1 MSASLIGDERALED
15 IAHRMRVRTVEML
28 SGVGS
33 GHWGGSLSAVEI
45 LTCLYFGIMRVD
57 PKNPSWPDRDR
68 FVASKGHVGPAL
80 YPILAEKGFFPHEM
94 LSELDKP
101 GGRLTKHVDRFKCP
115 GVDLSAGCLGQGL
128 SAGAGM
134 AAAAKLDRRDYR
146 VFVLLGDGELDSGQ
160 IWEAAMAATK
170 YRLDNLIAIV
180 DRNSI
185 QLDGSTDTAEEIMP
199 LEPLADKWRAFGWE
213 VRDVDGHS
221 IPRLLPALREPAQ
234 AGRPLVVIARTVKGK
249 GISFMEGKKEWHHRA
264 ISPGEAKQAMAEVLG
279 KEKAPCR
286 L

>member
-1 MSASLIGDERALED
+1 MDPLRGDVRALEEL
-15 IAHRMRVRTVEML
+15 ARRMRARTVEML

-57 PKNPSWPDRDR
+57 PKDPSWPDRDR

-80 YPILAEKGFFPHEM
+80 YPILAEKGYFPQEM
-94 LSELDKP
+94 LDELDRP

-134 AAAAKLDRRDYR
+134 AAAAKLDRKGYR
-146 VFVLLGDGELDSGQ
+146 VFVLLGDGELDSGEV
-160 IWEAAMAATK
+160 WEAAMTAAK
-170 YRLDNLIAIV
+170 YRLDNLIGIV
-180 DRNSI
+180 DRNGV
-185 QLDGSTDTAEEIMP
+185 QLDGYTDSTEEVMP

-213 VRDVDGHS
+213 VRDVDGHDM
-221 IPRLLPALREPAQ
+221 PQLLPALREPPA
-234 AGRPLVVIARTVKGK
+234 AGKPLVVIARTVKGK
-249 GISFMEGKKEWHHRA
+249 GVSFMEGKKEWHHRA
-264 ISPGEAKQAMAEVLG
+264 VTPDEAKQALAEVLG
-279 KEKAPCR
+279 REGA
-286 L
+286 